1 MPNQT
6 LFTFGFNAFQQ
17 CGDQISTSTDG
28 SVRQECPAILAST
41 QGQPSI
47 VGLAAT
53 WSASFSCCEDG
64 CISIWGFTEPF
75 VGVKGLSHAKI
86 RLSSE
91 KELEVKKIVP
101 ARQDARDRHE
111 STIYVLTVEN
121 LRLLSF
127 EERTKETPQTGQLKR
142 KLDDMESGPLFEI
155 ENTNDDRADNQTF
168 RIREHIF
175 PFQCHDVAV
184 TYLQACAITSSGDIL
199 TWALGSTAYRRINPD
214 TPQVNF
220 RSLAAG
226 GTHFLAISTT
236 NDLYT
241 WGYGLKGQLGHG
253 NSEVR
258 ERELPT
264 AVEALQGL
272 RVTTVAGGGWHS
284 AATTKDG
291 DLYTFGSSEHR
302 QLGLT
307 DQDQSVT
314 DATDYPNNIATNDAL
329 PNPVDM
335 DFSSA
340 GLMVS
345 CGSNHTVIS
354 DGTTL
359 YGCGWNKYG
368 QLGPVDVGE
377 DVQQLRQ
384 IDLPRLA
391 DGQRISNIV
400 CGGWHTL
407 VLIEWESIHDS

>member
-1 MPNQT
+1 MSNQT
-6 LFTFGFNAFQQ
+6 LFAFGFNAFQQ
-17 CGDQISTSTDG
+17 CGDQNSTSTGGD
-28 SVRQECPAILAST
+28 VRQESPAILASF

-53 WSASFSCCEDG
+53 WSASFSCCDDG
-64 CISIWGFTEPF
+64 CLSIWGFTEPF
-75 VGVKGLSHAKI
+75 VGVKGLSQAKI

-91 KELEVKKIVP
+91 KGQKVKKIVP
-101 ARQDARDRHE
+101 ARWDIRDRHE
-111 STIYVLTVEN
+111 STIYVLTGED
-121 LRLLSF
+121 LRLLTF
-127 EERTKETPQTGQLKR
+127 EERSKETPQTGQLKR
-142 KLDDMESGPLFEI
+142 KLDDMENGPFFEM
-155 ENTNDDRADNQTF
+155 ENMDNSAENRTF
-168 RIREHIF
+168 RIKQHIF

-184 TYLQACAITSSGDIL
+184 TCLQVCAITSSGDIL

-258 ERELPT
+258 EREIPI

-302 QLGLT
+302 QLGLP
-307 DQDQSVT
+307 DQDQSAI
-314 DATDYPNNIATNDAL
+314 DAAGFSNNITTNDAL

-340 GLMVS
+340 ELMLS
-345 CGSNHTVIS
+345 CGSNHTAIS

-377 DVQQLRQ
+377 DVQRLRQ

-391 DGQRISNIV
+391 DGQKIISIV

-407 VLIEWESIHDS
+407 VLIEWESIHGS